1 MARAVEKQESLES
14 EDVIEIQTSDGWH
27 DDVEGEAPESS
38 TTDTLNLAHRV
49 AGKFPELSKRYQNY
63 AGPVAVVS
71 GALIALAGVAVARR
85 LRKGQSAD
93 EIYEQI
99 TPEELERAA
108 GESSRRN
115 KIVRMVKRVALR
127 RQSSKNDTPEA

>member
-1 MARAVEKQESLES
+1 MARAVEKQETIETDDMLEI
-14 EDVIEIQTSDGWH
+14 DTNDGWH

-99 TPEELERAA
+99 TPEEIESAA

-115 KIVRMVKRVALR
+115 KVVRLVKRVALR
-127 RQSSKNDTPEA
+127 RQASQDEPKA